1 MAKDGIHAFLF
12 VISLR
17 SCFSKEEEAVLTC
30 LKNLLGEKITDYV
43 IVVFSGGD
51 ELDDDGVTLEEY
63 LGNQWP
69 ETLQVRLLNF
79 SVPVGLL
86 GSVWF
91 GLF

>member
-1 MAKDGIHAFLF
+1 M
-12 VISLR
+12 
-17 SCFSKEEEAVLTC
+17 
-30 LKNLLGEKITDYV
+30 
-43 IVVFSGGD
+43 FSGGD

-79 SVPVGLL
+79 SVPVGFL